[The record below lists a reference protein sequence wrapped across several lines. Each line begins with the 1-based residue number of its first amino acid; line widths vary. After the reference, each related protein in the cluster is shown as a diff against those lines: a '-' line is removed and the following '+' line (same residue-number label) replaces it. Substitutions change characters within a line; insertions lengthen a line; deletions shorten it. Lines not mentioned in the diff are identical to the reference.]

1 MMHTESGM
9 LAKVLSARN
18 RSTTRSGP
26 PDWPLVTCICYPDA
40 GQAHTVYQSSPDAGF
55 LTSQASAA
63 GSVASEQRWR
73 LQQPAANHPKYNRR
87 SPTLS
92 SAEPYTRLDWA
103 HLTTT
108 WLRRGFSCMGSR
120 LCTAIALA
128 ACHGSSDGSECL
140 AECSSYSRYPQITRD
155 VVLPVLLF
163 SVFVPFSTQ
172 PVSVVWSRQLFRGTI
187 YQESRIASTHYGWT
201 SIPIISSSS
210 CSKTDE
216 SQSATI
222 SSPKASQS
230 RTINNRECRKRQNTC

>member
-40 GQAHTVYQSSPDAGF
+40 GQAHTVYQSSPDAGI

-87 SPTLS
+87 SSILS
-92 SAEPYTRLDWA
+92 SAEPYTHLDWA

-128 ACHGSSDGSECL
+128 ACHGSSDGSECF

-155 VVLPVLLF
+155 VCSYSRCCCSQSLF
-163 SVFVPFSTQ
+163 ASIYTAGICF
-172 PVSVVWSRQLFRGTI
+172 VWSRQLFRDTI
-187 YQESRIASTHYGWT
+187 LLRVGL
-201 SIPIISSSS
+201 
-210 CSKTDE
+210 
-216 SQSATI
+216 
-222 SSPKASQS
+222 
-230 RTINNRECRKRQNTC
+230 